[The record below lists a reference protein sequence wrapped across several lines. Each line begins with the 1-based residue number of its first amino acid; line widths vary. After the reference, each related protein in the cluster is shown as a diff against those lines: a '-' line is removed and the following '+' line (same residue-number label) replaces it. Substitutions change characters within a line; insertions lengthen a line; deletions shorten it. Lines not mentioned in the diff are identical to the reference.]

1 MTDQQDRW
9 ILCGGLAS
17 GKSMVRRFLGDAGIE
32 TVDADRVGHAV
43 LEPGGPASA
52 EVAARWP
59 SVVVDGA
66 IDRQR
71 LAAIVFDDVAELA
84 ELESITHPHIF
95 DLIRT
100 RVEGIDGSVAVE
112 VPVLSDALGPGWRR
126 MVVDSRDEI
135 RLRRAIARGMTETEA
150 RARMA
155 AQPSRRQWL
164 AAADLVIPNHGTE
177 VELEEAVA
185 RLVDLL

>member
-1 MTDQQDRW
+1 
-9 ILCGGLAS
+9 
-17 GKSMVRRFLGDAGIE
+17 MVRRLLGDAGVE
-32 TVDADRVGHAV
+32 TVDADSVGHAV
-43 LEPGGPASA
+43 LEPGGPAFAAVS
-52 EVAARWP
+52 ARWP
-59 SVVVDGA
+59 TVVVDGA

-71 LAAIVFDDVAELA
+71 LATIVFEDAAELA

-100 RVEGIDGSVAVE
+100 RVEGIDGLVAVE

-135 RLRRAIARGMTETEA
+135 RLRRAIGRGMTEADA

-155 AQPSRRQWL
+155 AQPARERWL
-164 AAADLVIPNHGTE
+164 AAADLVIPNHGSE

-185 RLVDLL
+185 RLVGLL